1 MELTYDPDPVPLGRR
16 CSTTAELMM
25 DPPDSNGYRGEVLM
39 FDEGDGM
46 DLLEWLRHGGRLVEA
61 EEEEFVAM
69 VRAGF
74 APGPC
79 CGPRRVCAPERLERC
94 APCRH
99 NLLRR
104 AAWCTFDNLRV
115 HRLSAVMLRS
125 DIETAL
131 ARSLPEARPTELHAA
146 VVAMWNEFRPFRA
159 ARMAAGPAEI
169 RQAFRVAMI
178 GGPNPAVHGTEF
190 LRRAAAAAKQ
200 RLYVKLRKVARR
212 ELDNAIA
219 VVFCGAHHY
228 LPTERHTRRRAG
240 RGARG
245 HTGTGA
251 QGDHPRTCR
260 DAYAAAEAV
269 TTPTLRKHV
278 PRELECERERDTV
291 LPTGSPAG
299 PPECW
304 GFARA
309 FVRGRIRLTNPP
321 SLDTCAPLWG
331 LDRPAGV
338 GSRG

>member
-16 CSTTAELMM
+16 CSTIAELMM
-25 DPPDSNGYRGEVLM
+25 DPPDSNGCRGEVLM

-61 EEEEFVAM
+61 EEEEFAAM

-104 AAWCTFDNLRV
+104 AAWCTFDNSRV

-131 ARSLPEARPTELHAA
+131 ARSLPEARP
-146 VVAMWNEFRPFRA
+146 
-159 ARMAAGPAEI
+159 AEI

-178 GGPNPAVHGTEF
+178 GGPNPVVHGAEF

-219 VVFCGAHHY
+219 VVFCGVHHFY
-228 LPTERHTRRRAG
+228 RPNDIQDAVLAAVSEATPEQARRAITLE
-240 RGARG
+240 RAAMRMRR
-245 HTGTGA
+245 
-251 QGDHPRTCR
+251 PRR
-260 DAYAAAEAV
+260 
-269 TTPTLRKHV
+269 
-278 PRELECERERDTV
+278 
-291 LPTGSPAG
+291 
-299 PPECW
+299 
-304 GFARA
+304 
-309 FVRGRIRLTNPP
+309 
-321 SLDTCAPLWG
+321 
-331 LDRPAGV
+331 
-338 GSRG
+338 